1 MPRLGFI
8 QADEQAAKQQNS
20 NLQAEETLALILKIA
35 GIWSDNARCPDKMS
49 KRARVSIVKVQ
60 DFDNPYESVKEAV
73 RLAGGFE
80 EVIKTAS
87 SVAVKPNLV
96 RIPKFMKGEIPKGA
110 ATTFEVLDAVLK
122 LTKERASK
130 ISVIESDTLLG
141 TAEQAFEKYRVPEL
155 AKKYG
160 LELINATKDELV
172 ECEVP
177 DPQFYVAVDG
187 LRWLD
192 PPEREMFASDYVLR
206 LSKRYLNSVRI
217 SVPSMKTQ
225 ADPYSAITFSVKN
238 MFGVLPEVKKFL
250 KFHEIKSWKGN
261 KYNIGINVGRSLLD
275 ICQVAPP
282 NYAII
287 DGLWGLHGP
296 GSPGTGYSVKIGVI
310 IASRDA
316 WAADTVAGAIV
327 GFDMRR
333 LFYFRKA
340 ESMGLGVTSLE
351 NIEVKGEEIESVKVP
366 FELAVNLEAQ
376 RLLDEVAG
384 R

>member
-1 MPRLGFI
+1 
-8 QADEQAAKQQNS
+8 
-20 NLQAEETLALILKIA
+20 
-35 GIWSDNARCPDKMS
+35 MS
-49 KRARVSIVKVQ
+49 RRARVSVVKVE
-60 DFDNPYESVKEAV
+60 DFEDPYDSVKEAV

-80 EVIKTAS
+80 EALKAS
-87 SVAVKPNLV
+87 SNVTVKPNLV
-96 RIPKFMKGEIPKGA
+96 RIPKYMQGEIPRGA
-110 ATTFEVLDAVLK
+110 ATSFQVLDAVLK
-122 LTKERASK
+122 LTKEKTSNV
-130 ISVIESDTLLG
+130 SVIESDTLLG
-141 TAEQAFEKYRVPEL
+141 TAEQAFEKYRLYEL
-155 AKKYG
+155 AKRYG
-160 LELINATKDELV
+160 LRLVNATKDELV

-177 DPQFYVAVDG
+177 DPQFYVALNG
-187 LRWLD
+187 LSWLD

-206 LSKRYLNSVRI
+206 LPRSCLNSFRI

-238 MFGVLPEVKKFL
+238 MFGVLPEVEKFK

-261 KYNIGINVGRSLLD
+261 KYNIGINVGRAVLD

-296 GSPGTGYSVKIGVI
+296 GSPGTGKSVRIGVV
-310 IASRDA
+310 IASSDA
-316 WAADTVAGAIV
+316 WAADTVAGAVV

-340 ESMGLGVTSLE
+340 ELMGLGVTSLDK
-351 NIEVKGEEIESVKVP
+351 IEVVGEDLESVKVS
-366 FELAVNLEAQ
+366 FELAVSLEAQ
-376 RLLDEVAG
+376 RLLDEVVG

>member
-1 MPRLGFI
+1 
-8 QADEQAAKQQNS
+8 
-20 NLQAEETLALILKIA
+20 
-35 GIWSDNARCPDKMS
+35 MS
-49 KRARVSIVKVQ
+49 KRAKVSIVKVN
-60 DFDNPYESVKEAV
+60 DFENPYDSVKEAV
-73 RLAGGFE
+73 KLAGGFE
-80 EVIKTAS
+80 DAVRTGSNIT
-87 SVAVKPNLV
+87 VKPNLV
-96 RIPKFMKGEIPKGA
+96 RIPKYMKGDIPKGA
-110 ATTFEVLDAVLK
+110 ATSFQVLDTVLR

-141 TAEQAFEKYRVPEL
+141 TTEQAFEKYRLYEL
-155 AKKYG
+155 AKKYN
-160 LELINATKDELV
+160 LELVNATKDELV

-187 LRWLD
+187 LNWLD
-192 PPEREMFASDYVLR
+192 PPEREMFASEYVLK
-206 LSKRYLNSVRI
+206 LPKKYLNSVRI

-250 KFHEIKSWKGN
+250 KFHEVKSWKGN
-261 KYNIGINVGRSLLD
+261 KYNIGINVGRSVLD

-282 NYAII
+282 DYAII

-296 GSPGTGYSVKIGVI
+296 GAPGTGYSVKIGVI
-310 IASRDA
+310 IASKDA
-316 WAADTVAGAIV
+316 WAADTVAGAVV

-340 ESMGLGVTSLE
+340 ESMGLGVTNLE
-351 NIEVKGEEIESVKVP
+351 NIEAVGEDIQSVRVP
-366 FELAVNLEAQ
+366 FKLDVSLEGQ
-376 RLLDEVAG
+376 KLLDEACG